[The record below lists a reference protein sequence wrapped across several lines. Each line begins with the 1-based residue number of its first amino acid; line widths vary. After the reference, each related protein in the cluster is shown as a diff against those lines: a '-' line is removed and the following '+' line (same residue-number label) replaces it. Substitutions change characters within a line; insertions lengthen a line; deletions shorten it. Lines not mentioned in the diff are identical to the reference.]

1 MKNKFKNISLIAT
14 VILLTA
20 CGGGSGGSIPSAGSS
35 SNYGNNDS
43 IKEITPIISKLD
55 FGGNSYA
62 IELSN
67 DKKTAYFAN
76 GVEGIAI
83 VDVANIKKPK
93 LISELQL
100 GERSARSGDNIV
112 DIKLSKD
119 NKTAYLVGSDDGLY
133 IVDISNIN
141 NPTLIGK
148 FKTDGRARRVR
159 LSQNE
164 DIAYV
169 AIGDSDESKSG
180 LSIIDISNHSNPTR
194 IGKYHAEDSVNGIAI
209 SKDDKKAFLTDLSEG
224 LKIVDIS
231 TRTKPVLITNIKFH
245 NRKIES
251 IELSKDEKS
260 LYIMGGS
267 LIVVDISTIDNPKV
281 IKRVL
286 TPSHT
291 HNITVTKNM
300 LYLAPSVGIQ
310 FVNIDDPKKAFREG
324 SFSTPFYTQ
333 DISVS
338 DDEKVAYLANGL
350 DGLVIMDISK
360 HKSPALISGGLRENS
375 VLGFDLALSNDEK
388 VSYQAQGGE
397 GIRIVDVS
405 NPKSPKLLTVFE
417 GDEDESFYAEYIA
430 LSNDNHYA
438 YVVDSSNY
446 KLQVVDITNPTNPVL
461 VGSYNYKDS
470 KFLDNYGNTC
480 TGIAISKD
488 NKKAYLSIWE
498 HGFIVVDIQDPTN
511 PHEIAGLE
519 LRGEYS
525 EALVEGIAVNKDNK
539 NLFLST
545 SNGVLIFDISDL
557 GNISIVSRTFHDNPV
572 NVILS
577 NDEKKM
583 YVLDSGTMYIED
595 ITDIQHPKRLSSL
608 GDVGN
613 KLVISKDNKRAYSI
627 NRYNGLRVIDIGTPT
642 KPKIVGKIVL
652 PGLAIELAVTNN
664 GDIAYIETFES
675 GLTIMSL
682 KDFK

>member
-1 MKNKFKNISLIAT
+1 MRNKLKNIFLTAT

-20 CGGGSGGSIPSAGSS
+20 CGGGSGGSIPSAGSG

-55 FGGNSYA
+55 LDGNTYA

-76 GVEGIAI
+76 GVKGVAI
-83 VDVANIKKPK
+83 VDVADIKKPK
-93 LISELQL
+93 LISKLQL
-100 GERSARSGDNIV
+100 GEQSARSGDNIV

-169 AIGDSDESKSG
+169 AIGDYDESKSG

-194 IGKYHAEDSVNGIAI
+194 IGKYHAENSVRGIAI
-209 SKDDKKAFLTDLSEG
+209 TKDDKKAFLVDDYKG

-231 TRTKPVLITNIKFH
+231 NKNNPKLI
-245 NRKIES
+245 RKVEFSHTELDS
-251 IELSKDEKS
+251 IELSKNEKS

-267 LIVVDISTIDNPKV
+267 YLIVVDISTIDNPKV

-300 LYLAPSVGIQ
+300 LYLAPDVGIQ

-405 NPKSPKLLTVFE
+405 NPKNPKVIALFE
-417 GDEDESFYAEYIA
+417 PEQEFNFYAEYIA

-438 YVVDSSNY
+438 YVVDSGNH
-446 KLQVVDITNPTNPVL
+446 KLHIVDITNPSSPVL
-461 VGSYNYKDS
+461 VGSYNYKYS
-470 KFLDNYGNTC
+470 KFLNYSNAC

-498 HGFIVVDIQDPTN
+498 HGFIVVDIQDPNN

-519 LRGEYS
+519 LRGEHS
-525 EALVEGIAVNKDNK
+525 EAHIEGITINKDDK
-539 NLFLST
+539 NLFLPT

-557 GNISIVSRTFHDNPV
+557 GNISMVSRTFHHNPV

-577 NDEKKM
+577 DDEKKM
-583 YVLDSGTMYIED
+583 FVLDEDTMYIED
-595 ITDIQHPKRLSSL
+595 ISDIQHPKRLSYL
-608 GDVGN
+608 RDVGD
-613 KLVISKDNKRAYSI
+613 KLVISKDNKRAYST
-627 NRYNGLRVIDIGTPT
+627 NRYNGLRVIDITNPT

-652 PGLAIELAVTNN
+652 PGLAINLSVTNN
-664 GDIAYIETFES
+664 EDIAYIETFQS
-675 GLTIMSL
+675 GLAIMSL